1 HRKHV
6 NDLEKRSP
14 ALRPRFLTGRQKNRS
29 TRNQVLVSRKA
40 MQNYNRFFTWQNV
53 STTFFKK
60 NQLFLCFSHIFKD
73 LYKNLA
79 KNSQK

>member
-53 STTFFKK
+53 FTKKCGKIENLTFLHKK
-60 NQLFLCFSHIFKD
+60 RGN
-73 LYKNLA
+73 
-79 KNSQK
+79 